1 MVQSWTRRLFSLA
14 VCVLPLALPGQG
26 QESGYYQLRDW
37 GGPNGGSMNISSFV
51 FRDMND
57 SGTYDLGDR
66 VFVNV
71 AVELL
76 TPSGGAKTVRTNIGG
91 YANFNTSLAQV
102 DADITEAG
110 AHTFRVVPPPGWTVT
125 TGNGEQTIPMSML
138 VGAPGDIVADHLP
151 VPVGLAPVPEI
162 RGRSADGPD
171 TVVASGPDG
180 ETVPALSA
188 EADWYRLPV
197 TPGDWTVGA
206 QEVAVGRIPVVLPL
220 EWSDEASLDGE
231 AVTLGFDD
239 LFVGDQLM
247 KVPNGYGGLHWEN
260 WVATHGRFYEGEGY
274 INTMM
279 SGEYIAYTSSGHPT
293 VIAGEDPF
301 DFVGGYFGV
310 AWSSAE
316 GETLRIRAWRGEALV
331 HDDEFALSA
340 YGPVY
345 FAADYKS
352 ITRLEFSTAHY
363 WQAVADDLRF
373 VTAAPR
379 Q

>member
-1 MVQSWTRRLFSLA
+1 MAQSSTGRLFSLM
-14 VCVLPLALPGQG
+14 VCLLPLALPAQG
-26 QESGYYQLRDW
+26 QENGYYPLRDW
-37 GGPNGGSMNISSFV
+37 TGPNGGSMNISSFV
-51 FRDMND
+51 FRDIND

-76 TPSGGAKTVRTNIGG
+76 PPSGAAKMVRTNIGG
-91 YANFNTSLAQV
+91 YANFNTSLAQA
-102 DADITEAG
+102 DAEITQAG
-110 AHTFRVVPPPGWTVT
+110 TYTFSVVPPPGWTVT
-125 TGNGEQTIPMSML
+125 TGNREQAIPMSML

-151 VPVGLAPVPEI
+151 VPVGLVPTPEI
-162 RGRSADGPD
+162 RGQAAEGAEA
-171 TVVASGPDG
+171 VVARGPDG
-180 ETVPALSA
+180 EAVPALPA
-188 EADWYRLPV
+188 EDGWYRLPV
-197 TPGDWTVGA
+197 TPGRWTVGA
-206 QEVAVGRIPVVLPL
+206 QEVEVGRDRVILPL
-220 EWSDEASLDGE
+220 KWSDEARLDGE
-231 AVTLGFDD
+231 IVTLGFDD

-279 SGEYIAYTSSGHPT
+279 SGEYVAYTSSGHPT
-293 VIAGEDPF
+293 AIAGDQPF
-301 DFVGGYFGV
+301 DFIGGYFGV

-316 GETLRIRAWRGEALV
+316 GETLHIRAWRGDTLV

-352 ITRLEFSTAHY
+352 ITRLEFSTEHY

-373 VTAAPR
+373 VTANSH